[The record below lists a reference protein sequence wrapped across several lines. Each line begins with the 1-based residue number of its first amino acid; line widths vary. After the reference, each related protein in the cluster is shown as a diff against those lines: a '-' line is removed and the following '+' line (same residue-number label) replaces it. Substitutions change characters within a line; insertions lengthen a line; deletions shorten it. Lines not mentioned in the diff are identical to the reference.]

1 MGAHYENG
9 LYRQYEETQALLD
22 KMTARL
28 DRVEKEHKEEIAR
41 LKEEHR
47 QEIAELKE
55 EHRREVAELKAE
67 IEERDKRIAELTARN
82 EALEE
87 EVTRLKS
94 IINNDSH
101 NSSNPPSRDQK
112 PSRKKANEYN
122 SRRKSERKQGGQ
134 EGHKG
139 KALTQEDVHR
149 MLSSGQ
155 CEHKIKIHGRPEGQ
169 YVTRYT
175 VDIRIVPVITEHRI
189 YQNKQGK
196 YLIPAGL
203 WCKAA
208 YGNRLRAFAVA
219 LYGIGVVSI
228 DRIADFI
235 QSMTQGVIR
244 IATGTVY
251 GFCRSFSEKATSSL
265 LNIEARLMNRNVIHT
280 DATVVSVNGVQSYIR
295 NVSTDDAVMYYDM
308 PHKTVAEMEKI
319 DLLNRFTGVMVH
331 DHETTLY
338 RFPALHAEC
347 NVHVLRYLKKNCQD
361 TGNSWSQD
369 MSSFFTQVHT
379 ARKQLIAEGV
389 TCFSDSVIAAY
400 EQEYDRILAEGR
412 QQNQSAKPKWAKQDE
427 AALLR
432 RLEKYKA
439 NHLLFLHDFAV
450 SFDNNMSERDLRK
463 CKNRQKMSGGFRTQE
478 GSSMY
483 CDILSVIET
492 AKRSHINPFD
502 MISRILQG
510 DSCFGVEEGGEL

>member
-1 MGAHYENG
+1 MGAHYENS

-28 DRVEKEHKEEIAR
+28 DRIEQEHKEEIAR

-47 QEIAELKE
+47 QE
-55 EHRREVAELKAE
+55 VAELKAE
-67 IEERDKRIAELTARN
+67 IEKRDKRIAELTARN

-94 IINNDSH
+94 ILNNDSH
-101 NSSNPPSRDQK
+101 NSSNPPSGDQK

-122 SRRKSERKQGGQ
+122 SRRKSGRAQGGQ
-134 EGHKG
+134 KGHKG
-139 KALTQEDVHR
+139 KTLTPEDVSR
-149 MLSSGQ
+149 MLSSGK
-155 CEHKIKIHGRPEGQ
+155 CEHNVKIIGRPGGK

-175 VDIRIVPVITEHRI
+175 VDMRVVPVVTEYRI

-196 YLIPAGL
+196 YPIPAGL
-203 WCKAA
+203 WCRAA
-208 YGNRLRAFAVA
+208 YGNRLRAFVVA
-219 LYGIGVVSI
+219 LYGIGVVSN

-265 LNIEARLMNRNVIHT
+265 FNIEARLMNQSVIHT

-295 NVSTDDAVMYYDM
+295 NISTDDAVMYYDM
-308 PHKTVAEMEKI
+308 SHKTVAEMEKI
-319 DLLNRFTGVMVH
+319 SLLKCFTGVMVH

-347 NVHVLRYLKKNCQD
+347 NVHILRYLEKNSQD
-361 TGNSWSQD
+361 TKNDWSQK
-369 MSSFFTQVHT
+369 MSSFFTQANT
-379 ARKQLIAEGV
+379 ERKIHIAMGV
-389 TCFSDSVIAAY
+389 TCFSDSVIAGY
-400 EQEYDRILAEGR
+400 EQEYDRILSEGW
-412 QQNQSAKPKWAKQDE
+412 QQNQSTKPKWAKQDE

-463 CKNRQKMSGGFRTQE
+463 CKSRQKMSGGFRTQA

-492 AKRSHINPFD
+492 AKRCHINPFD
-502 MISRILQG
+502 VISHILQG
-510 DSCFGVEEGGEL
+510 GSCFMDKVGGEL